1 MRRPAVTALTVAIA
15 AATATSAVGAS
26 AATKPRT
33 HVIKGSYDLTLLP
46 DPTVEATD
54 QTGTS
59 CANVNPEAA
68 DLHPLNLPARGLL
81 HVVLDGTDPSGQAL
95 DWDLYLLDAQGNEI
109 GVSNG
114 STSHEEIYLP
124 GAGKGKVTIKACNL
138 AGAPTATVTYK
149 FTYKK

>member
-15 AATATSAVGAS
+15 VAAATSAVGAS
-26 AATKPRT
+26 AATPKK
-33 HVIKGSYDLTLLP
+33 HVMKGSYDLTLLP

-59 CANVNPEAA
+59 CANINPEAA
-68 DLHPLNLPARGLL
+68 DVHPLSLPARGLL

-95 DWDLYLLDAQGNEI
+95 DWDLYLLDAHGNEI
-109 GVSNG
+109 GASTG
-114 STSHEEIYLP
+114 STSHEEIFLP
-124 GAGKGKVTIKACNL
+124 GVKGKVAIKACNL
-138 AGAPTATVTYK
+138 AGAPTATVTYA